1 MSFTITKGDLFDP
14 AHCFN
19 LIGQGVNCR
28 GIMGAGIAVPFKQK
42 YPDMFTEYKTLCDLF
57 PNLLPGTAQVWIGD
71 GTGLPDV
78 VNLFSQYQPGR
89 DNAEMEYLESALFCM
104 DTQLNLV
111 QTTMRVI
118 AEASGFGFSEIP
130 LRIGLPLIGGGIGG
144 LQRHNIINSMEII
157 LGPSKHEYVLV
168 ERD

>member
-1 MSFTITKGDLFDP
+1 MSFTTIKGDLFDP
-14 AHCFN
+14 AHNFT
-19 LIGQGVNCR
+19 LIGQGTNCR
-28 GIMGAGIAVPFKQK
+28 GIMGAGIAVQFKAR

-71 GTGLPDV
+71 GDIPDV
-78 VNLFSQYQPGR
+78 VNLFSQFYPGA
-89 DNAEMEYLESALFCM
+89 NAEMEYLESALFSM

-111 QTTMRVI
+111 QRTMRVI
-118 AEASGFGFSEIP
+118 AEESDVEFSEEP